1 MIDGGIMKILKRVFL
16 ILIGFT
22 LFVIIL
28 NSYGVFDNLIDVKN
42 LSKKADKALASGL
55 RQADEGIERK
65 TDEIIMNTML
75 NRMDKKIDQSTKD
88 PVARAVL
95 KRHIRESE

>member
-1 MIDGGIMKILKRVFL
+1 MKILKRVFL